1 MSSHPCFL
9 PSTLGAG
16 KEFVP
21 SFAGKNSPFAPH
33 LLGYIGGA
41 VLIDTHSHLD
51 FPDFDADR
59 EKVISRAMEA
69 GVTRIISIGTN
80 LKTSRAAI
88 SLAESHPDIFATVGL
103 HPSDVVEASDSDCDE
118 LDKLAQHPKVV
129 AIGECGLDYHRLPS
143 HNPQSFETTS
153 VTTGGTAPGSEEL
166 LLADAEIKNRQ
177 AIFFQEQLDLAVRL
191 KLNMVIHQ
199 RDSWTDTLA
208 TLKPYSGRLRC
219 VFHCFSGT
227 PDQARQLFELGH
239 SISFTGIATF
249 KNARDLHESIRQAP
263 AGSFFLETDCPYLA
277 PEPHRGK
284 RCEPAYTRLVAE
296 KVAALRGKT
305 FEEIA
310 RETTSA
316 AEKFFRFPTLS

>member
-1 MSSHPCFL
+1 MSTHPCFL
-9 PSTLGAG
+9 PSTVGAG
-16 KEFVP
+16 KEIVP
-21 SFAGKNSPFAPH
+21 SFECKNSPFTH
-33 LLGYIGGA
+33 LLLGYIVLA

-51 FPDFDADR
+51 FPEFDADR
-59 EKVISRAMEA
+59 EKVILRAMEA
-69 GVTRIISIGTN
+69 GVTRIISIGTS
-80 LKTSRAAI
+80 LQTSRAAI
-88 SLAESHPDIFATVGL
+88 SLAESHPDIYATVGL
-103 HPSDVVEASDSDCDE
+103 HPCEVEEASDSTCGE
-118 LDKLAQHPKVV
+118 LEKLAQHPKVV
-129 AIGECGLDYHRLPS
+129 ALGECGLDYHRLPS
-143 HNPQSFETTS
+143 HTLASFDSTS
-153 VTTGGTAPGSEEL
+153 VATGGTAPGSEEL

-199 RDSWTDTLA
+199 RDSWADTFA

-227 PDQARQLFELGH
+227 PDEAHQLFELGH

-316 AEKFFRFPTLS
+316 AEKFFRFTTPP